1 MWVHDILFTLYVYQL
16 VGIWVVS
23 IFWLLWIMLLCTF
36 MYNSL
41 CEHMFF
47 FLSGINLGDEL
58 LSHRITLG
66 YLFGNCQTFFLSSH
80 IILYYTQQCVS
91 HPIFQCPNQHLLL
104 SGFFPDLSHGS
115 GCEVVP
121 NCTATVSLML
131 YSTAFWYIIWN
142 LE

>member
-47 FLSGINLGDEL
+47 FLLGINLGDEL

-104 SGFFPDLSHGS
+104 SGFFFLIIAIRAEVISDTLVSDYLD
-115 GCEVVP
+115 EVV
-121 NCTATVSLML
+121 VW
-131 YSTAFWYIIWN
+131 FWYAFP
-142 LE
+142 